1 MLGGYTFLGPNRLQQ
16 IQAVLQGLAPGA
28 PPNTP
33 KLELTKVG
41 PSKVLRNQQYFYTL
55 TVTNTGT
62 AEAKNVQVQDE
73 LPPLT
78 QAMFIRHQRTHPGPL
93 PGPPGPPANCTL
105 FATLLNCNLG
115 DIPAKQSRRV
125 FIVVQ
130 ALSILNVKVTN
141 TARLGAQ
148 KVTHTLEVKESADVY
163 VTKRR
168 EGGVGFHVATGAIVT
183 YTVTIG
189 NNGDDT
195 ATGVVVTDTL
205 PASRD
210 QTLEVDNPRLICT
223 RKVPGIECKVA
234 SLSKGERMK
243 ITIRLRLVGEGGR
256 SNKVNI
262 KAEQHDPKPA
272 NNNAQVDIAVS
283 GQFADIIGSIHQV
296 ALDSRGPQPKA
307 EVAAAALNAGVSF
320 APASQLLLDLPHFA
334 MAQAL
339 PPFDTLCSRVGASN
353 DLLCNL
359 GLLARGERKE
369 VRFMV
374 TSPPNV
380 DYFAEVRAGSAAPDP
395 DLTNNRNQAQI
406 EVSGPQPGH
415 SVGAMSNSAKVNL
428 QVLSPGSDPAVF
440 GSGFASELT
449 VAPAGRELPVELA
462 GVQVL
467 LNDIPAPLFFVAPT
481 QINFQTPWELLGA
494 DEALLRVVANN
505 RESYAQQVL
514 INLYDPGI
522 FTANQRGTGQ
532 GSILIAGTTSLAA
545 PEGFV
550 PGSRPVRRGEFLSIY
565 CNGLGPV
572 DDPPPSGVPT
582 PSDRLYETTERPT
595 VTIGGIQAR
604 VVFAGLSPGFV
615 GLYQVNVEVSAEAPV
630 GDAVPLV
637 LTIGDEA
644 SNEVTVAIA
653 EQ

>member
-1 MLGGYTFLGPNRLQQ
+1 
-16 IQAVLQGLAPGA
+16 
-28 PPNTP
+28 
-33 KLELTKVG
+33 
-41 PSKVLRNQQYFYTL
+41 
-55 TVTNTGT
+55 VTNTGT

-272 NNNAQVDIAVS
+272 NN
-283 GQFADIIGSIHQV
+283 
-296 ALDSRGPQPKA
+296 K
-307 EVAAAALNAGVSF
+307 
-320 APASQLLLDLPHFA
+320 
-334 MAQAL
+334 
-339 PPFDTLCSRVGASN
+339 
-353 DLLCNL
+353 
-359 GLLARGERKE
+359 
-369 VRFMV
+369 
-374 TSPPNV
+374 
-380 DYFAEVRAGSAAPDP
+380 
-395 DLTNNRNQAQI
+395 
-406 EVSGPQPGH
+406 
-415 SVGAMSNSAKVNL
+415 
-428 QVLSPGSDPAVF
+428 
-440 GSGFASELT
+440 
-449 VAPAGRELPVELA
+449 
-462 GVQVL
+462 
-467 LNDIPAPLFFVAPT
+467 
-481 QINFQTPWELLGA
+481 
-494 DEALLRVVANN
+494 
-505 RESYAQQVL
+505 
-514 INLYDPGI
+514 
-522 FTANQRGTGQ
+522 
-532 GSILIAGTTSLAA
+532 
-545 PEGFV
+545 
-550 PGSRPVRRGEFLSIY
+550 
-565 CNGLGPV
+565 
-572 DDPPPSGVPT
+572 
-582 PSDRLYETTERPT
+582 
-595 VTIGGIQAR
+595 
-604 VVFAGLSPGFV
+604 
-615 GLYQVNVEVSAEAPV
+615 
-630 GDAVPLV
+630 VPLRKV
-637 LTIGDEA
+637 
-644 SNEVTVAIA
+644 
-653 EQ
+653 